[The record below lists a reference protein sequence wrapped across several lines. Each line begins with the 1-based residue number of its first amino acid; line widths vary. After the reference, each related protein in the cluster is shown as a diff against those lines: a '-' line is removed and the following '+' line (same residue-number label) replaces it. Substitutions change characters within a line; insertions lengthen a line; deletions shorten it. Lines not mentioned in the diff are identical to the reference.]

1 MSNNDGTQDR
11 AEGLGNE
18 VKGRVEQGVGGVT
31 GDRGQQTQGA
41 VDEGKGNIQQ
51 GIGDLKDKLTGN
63 DK

>member
-31 GDRGQQTQGA
+31 GDRGHWPNCATIS
-41 VDEGKGNIQQ
+41 KCSMSRRHS
-51 GIGDLKDKLTGN
+51 
-63 DK
+63 

>member
-1 MSNNDGTQDR
+1 MSTNDSMQDR
-11 AEGLGNE
+11 AEGLGNKA
-18 VKGRVEQGVGGVT
+18 KGRVEQGAGGLT

-51 GIGDLKDKLTGN
+51 GMGDLKDKLTGQ